1 MQLNVLFSVK
11 SNSRG
16 KILGFCLNS
25 IFLFRKRKQR
35 NPAKVTSPIFNRKTR
50 RLDNNGEEDDTD
62 QGFGDDG
69 LDDEDAMMAEA
80 ENAINILSLLEKKK
94 KGLKKD
100 GLYKFVLW
108 REALKDE
115 KSKMSV

>member
-1 MQLNVLFSVK
+1 MFILCLLFTYLFTIKWLFIYLS
-11 SNSRG
+11 
-16 KILGFCLNS
+16 S
-25 IFLFRKRKQR
+25 IHDDQMLEDE
-35 NPAKVTSPIFNRKTR
+35 
-50 RLDNNGEEDDTD
+50 LMEE
-62 QGFGDDG
+62 
-69 LDDEDAMMAEA
+69 AS
-80 ENAINILSLLEKKK
+80 NAINILSLLEKKM